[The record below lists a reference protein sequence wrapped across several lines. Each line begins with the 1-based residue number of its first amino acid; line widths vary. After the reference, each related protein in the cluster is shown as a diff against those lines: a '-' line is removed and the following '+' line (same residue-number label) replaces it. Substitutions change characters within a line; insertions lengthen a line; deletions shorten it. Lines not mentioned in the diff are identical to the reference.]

1 MTNEQMLNAS
11 LSNNNFRIELSDLI
25 DDVVFDELFNYIEIK
40 LNNFNLEYKILT
52 PLNYGHKISNISHVS
67 KKIYFNMYENKNL
80 NKALY
85 FMFGFNSNI
94 QSKLYK
100 LRTII
105 DKENRLKY

>member
-1 MTNEQMLNAS
+1 MDIKYLT
-11 LSNNNFRIELSDLI
+11 FLI
-25 DDVVFDELFNYIEIK
+25 
-40 LNNFNLEYKILT
+40 YK
-52 PLNYGHKISNISHVS
+52 KKK

-94 QSKLYK
+94 HSKLYK

-105 DKENRLKY
+105 DKENRYKF